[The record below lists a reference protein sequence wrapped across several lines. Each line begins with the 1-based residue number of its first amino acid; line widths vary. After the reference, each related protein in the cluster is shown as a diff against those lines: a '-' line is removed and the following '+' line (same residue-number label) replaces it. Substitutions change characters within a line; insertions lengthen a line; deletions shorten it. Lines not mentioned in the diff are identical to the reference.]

1 MNISLNSFNFITPFI
16 LLLTYFSAFKN
27 VKPTCDRY
35 LINSFLY
42 ILSSLCIYI
51 SVLNIEK
58 QHNLIQN
65 QNRSLYYLIG
75 LIISLLCLFA
85 IFNTQNILLKHL
97 IKKYLLHLDIFLD
110 ILKLN

>member
-27 VKPTCDRY
+27 GKPTCDRY

-65 QNRSLYYLIG
+65 QNRSLY
-75 LIISLLCLFA
+75 
-85 IFNTQNILLKHL
+85 
-97 IKKYLLHLDIFLD
+97 
-110 ILKLN
+110 